1 MSGQG
6 PAARRLAHR
15 GKDVGRAVGAL
26 ERGVIRRVH
35 VMLLAVFARLPVVL
49 RRAVARRVGVSYT
62 MGALVLL
69 EDGDRV
75 LLIRPSYRPAWSLP
89 GGLLRR
95 GEEPATAAVR
105 EVGEEVGVAVVGLSG
120 GAVVM
125 DVPARRIDIV
135 YRGRV
140 AAGDE
145 PRSTSPEVREHG
157 WFERSRL
164 PELLPEA
171 EAALAAL
178 DCRTEGPFVLPAGER
193 SRWLS

>member
-1 MSGQG
+1 
-6 PAARRLAHR
+6 
-15 GKDVGRAVGAL
+15 VGSAVGAL
-26 ERGVIRRVH
+26 ERGAIHRAH
-35 VMLLAVFARLPVVL
+35 VTLLAVFARLPVVL
-49 RRAVARRVGVSYT
+49 RRAVVRRVGVAYT

-105 EVGEEVGVAVVGLSG
+105 EVGEEVGVTVVGLSG

-125 DVPARRIDIV
+125 DVPARRIDVV

-140 AAGDE
+140 AEGDK
-145 PRSTSPEVREHG
+145 PRSTSPEVREQR

-171 EAALAAL
+171 ETAMAALER
-178 DCRTEGPFVLPAGER
+178 RTEGPYVLPAGGR
-193 SRWLS
+193 SPWLS